1 MFNYIYKIC
10 DIYACILGEFEWEIQ
25 GEATE
30 VTTTLMLNDG
40 SEEGS
45 LEVLALPSVE
55 SINDN
60 NDLSTTVN
68 VGSLPALPPASGKL

>member
-1 MFNYIYKIC
+1 MFSYIYTYN
-10 DIYACILGEFEWEIQ
+10 IYTCILGEFEWEIQ

>member
-1 MFNYIYKIC
+1 
-10 DIYACILGEFEWEIQ
+10 
-25 GEATE
+25 
-30 VTTTLMLNDG
+30 MLNDG